1 MCVKRRWLITFLL
14 MLRGFYAWELVSL
27 ASSRVAG
34 YIDAN
39 PGKSIYSRPDRFQE
53 SRIFVMVLRKR
64 RERREED
71 FGEIYNSMLR

>member
-1 MCVKRRWLITFLL
+1 MPT
-14 MLRGFYAWELVSL
+14 
-27 ASSRVAG
+27 
-34 YIDAN
+34 